1 MVGHFYDREIVNF
14 PIRKTNRDGSSRD
27 IFLFAAGILLVSLI
41 VIGYIYIPNQ
51 IRQVDYSIELA
62 KKTLRQ
68 LEQERAFLQTR
79 EAELTSLARLEQEA
93 ERMGLLQV
101 EMEKIRFLHS
111 ATRTTRMVAVKK
123 DPAPPNGG

>member
-1 MVGHFYDREIVNF
+1 MVGHHYDREIVNF
-14 PIRKTNRDGSSRD
+14 PIRKTNRGGSSRD
-27 IFLFAAGILLVSLI
+27 IFLFAVGILLVSLI

-51 IRQVDYSIELA
+51 IRQTDYRIEQA

-68 LEQERAFLQTR
+68 LDQEQAFLQAR
-79 EAELTSLARLEQEA
+79 EAELTSLARLEEEA
-93 ERMGLLQV
+93 EKMGLLQV
-101 EMEKIRFLHS
+101 DMERIRFIHS